1 MADASTA
8 AIIREPRTPGRSGP
22 AAERIPD
29 RAEIEVFRWFLTA
42 HSRIT
47 KKLEAALLAEHQ
59 MSLAAFDVLAQLHE
73 SPGHCLRMT
82 ELSDAVLLSR
92 SGVTRL
98 VERLEQEGLV
108 RRGRSSRDGRGVTAT
123 LTDEGRTRFHAAV
136 VTQLRGIRQHFVS
149 RLTTVELAALGLVC
163 TELATELAAERGTG
177 HPDRT
182 GHDDGP

>member
-1 MADASTA
+1 MVDISTA
-8 AIIREPRTPGRSGP
+8 AAIREPRSPSPSDRTPHR
-22 AAERIPD
+22 APD
-29 RAEIEVFRWFLTA
+29 RAEIEVFRSFLTA

-59 MSLAAFDVLAQLHE
+59 MSLAAFDVFAQLHE
-73 SPGHCLRMT
+73 SPGRCLRMT

-108 RRGRSSRDGRGVTAT
+108 QRGRATSDGRGVTAT
-123 LTDEGRTRFHAAV
+123 LTELGLTRFHAAV
-136 VTQLRGIRQHFVS
+136 VTQLRGIKEHFVS

-163 TELATELAAERGTG
+163 AELASGSASSPGSNER
-177 HPDRT
+177 
-182 GHDDGP
+182 

>member
-1 MADASTA
+1 MADISTA
-8 AIIREPRTPGRSGP
+8 AAIRGPRAPGLPKR
-22 AAERIPD
+22 ALNRAPD
-29 RAEIEVFRWFLTA
+29 RAEIEVFRAFLTA

-59 MSLAAFDVLAQLHE
+59 MSLAAFDVFAQLHE

-82 ELSDAVLLSR
+82 ELSEAVLLSR

-108 RRGRSSRDGRGVTAT
+108 RRGRATSDGRGVTAT
-123 LTDEGRTRFHAAV
+123 LTDLGRARFHAAV
-136 VTQLRGIRQHFVS
+136 VTQLRGISEHFVS

-163 TELATELAAERGTG
+163 AELAAEPPGRGPRG
-177 HPDRT
+177 EPGADRR
-182 GHDDGP
+182 